1 MYVVGGLL
9 ICYLILCVFAAVF
22 QRHLLYPATKAD
34 SLPVDSYPE
43 LQRLFEKRTDV
54 EFPSHD
60 DAMIRGWHL
69 QVQSTPSDKLIL
81 LLHGNGGHRAFR
93 TRWYELARSLN
104 TDVLT
109 IDYHGYGDSE
119 GTPNELAL
127 ISDAKATWEY
137 AVSKLG
143 YSSSKIVILGESLGG
158 GVGVQLAA
166 IQCRKDQA
174 PAGLILSATFSSMVE
189 TASRKFP
196 WLPVN
201 LMLQDRYRSDRHI
214 PEVNCPLLQFHGAD
228 DTLVPLSLGRKL
240 HELAPAKSASGI
252 PRSMI
257 VFPQTEHN
265 NVLRLNA
272 DAMRKQ
278 IEDFL
283 RRL

>member
-9 ICYLILCVFAAVF
+9 ICYLVICVVAATF
-22 QRHLLYPATKAD
+22 QRHLLYPATIAE
-34 SLPVDSYPE
+34 SLPVDSFPE
-43 LQRLFEKRTDV
+43 LKLSFEKRTDV

-60 DAMIRGWHL
+60 EATIRGWHL
-69 QVQSTPSDKLIL
+69 QVASTPSEQLIL

-93 TRWYELARSLN
+93 TRWYELASSLK

-119 GTPNELAL
+119 GTPNEPAL

-143 YSSSKIVILGESLGG
+143 YSPSKIVILGESLGG

-166 IQCRKDQA
+166 IQCRRNQA
-174 PAGLILSATFSSMVE
+174 PGGLILSATFSSMVE

-201 LMLQDRYRSDRHI
+201 LMLQDRYHSDRHI

-228 DTLVPLSLGRKL
+228 DSLVPLSLGQRL
-240 HELAPAKSASGI
+240 HELAPVASASGI
-252 PRSMI
+252 PKSMI

-272 DAMRKQ
+272 DAVRTQ
-278 IEDFL
+278 IAEFL

>member
-9 ICYLILCVFAAVF
+9 ICYLVICVVAATF
-22 QRHLLYPATKAD
+22 QRHLLYPATKAE
-34 SLPVDSYPE
+34 SLPIDSFPD
-43 LQRLFEKRTDV
+43 LKRSFEKLTDV

-60 DAMIRGWHL
+60 DAIIRGWHM
-69 QVQSTPSDKLIL
+69 QVASTQSEQLIL
-81 LLHGNGGHRAFR
+81 LLHGNGGHRAYR
-93 TRWYELARSLN
+93 TRWYELAGSLK

-119 GTPNELAL
+119 GTPNEPAL

-143 YSSSKIVILGESLGG
+143 YSPSKIVILGESLGG

-166 IQCRKDQA
+166 IQCRRNQA
-174 PAGLILSATFSSMVE
+174 PGGLILSATFSSMVE

-228 DTLVPLSLGRKL
+228 DSLVPLSLGRQL
-240 HELAPAKSASGI
+240 HELAPSQSVSGI
-252 PRSMI
+252 PKSMI
-257 VFPQTEHN
+257 VFPQTGHN
-265 NVLRLNA
+265 NVLRQNA
-272 DAMRKQ
+272 DAMRTQ
-278 IEDFL
+278 IAEFL
-283 RRL
+283 HRL

>member
-9 ICYLILCVFAAVF
+9 ICYLILCVVAAMF
-22 QRHLLYPATKAD
+22 QRQLLYPATRAE
-34 SLPVDSYPE
+34 SLPVDSFPE
-43 LQRLFEKRTDV
+43 LRRSFEKLADV

-60 DAMIRGWHL
+60 EAIVRGWHL
-69 QVQSTPSDKLIL
+69 QVQSTPSEQLIL

-93 TRWYELARSLN
+93 TRWYELASSLR
-104 TDVLT
+104 TDLLT

-119 GTPNELAL
+119 GTPSEPAL
-127 ISDAKATWEY
+127 ISDAKATWEH

-143 YSSSKIVILGESLGG
+143 YSPSKIVILGESLGG

-166 IQCRKDQA
+166 IQCRRNQA

-196 WLPVN
+196 WLPVR
-201 LMLQDRYRSDRHI
+201 LMLQDRYHSDRHI
-214 PEVNCPLLQFHGAD
+214 PEVNSPLLQFHGAD
-228 DTLVPLSLGRKL
+228 DALVPLSLGQRL

-252 PRSMI
+252 PKSMI
-257 VFPQTEHN
+257 VFPETGHN
-265 NVLRLNA
+265 NVLRQNA
-272 DAMRKQ
+272 DAMRTQ
-278 IEDFL
+278 IADFL

>member
-9 ICYLILCVFAAVF
+9 ICYLVICIVATTF
-22 QRHLLYPATKAD
+22 QRHLLYPATKAE
-34 SLPVDSYPE
+34 SLPVGSIAE
-43 LQRLFEKRTDV
+43 LKLSFETLTDV

-60 DAMIRGWHL
+60 DAIIRGWHL
-69 QVQSTPSDKLIL
+69 QVASTPSEKLIL
-81 LLHGNGGHRAFR
+81 LLHGNGGHRAYR
-93 TRWYELARSLN
+93 TRWYELASSLK

-119 GTPNELAL
+119 GTPNEPAL

-137 AVSKLG
+137 AVAKLG
-143 YSSSKIVILGESLGG
+143 YSPSKIVILGESLGG

-166 IQCRKDQA
+166 IQCRRNQA

-196 WLPVN
+196 WLPVK
-201 LMLQDRYRSDRHI
+201 LMLQDRYHSDRHI

-228 DTLVPLSLGRKL
+228 DTLVPVSLGQRL
-240 HELAPAKSASGI
+240 HELAPAKSVSGI
-252 PRSMI
+252 PKSMI

-272 DAMRKQ
+272 DAMRTQ
-278 IEDFL
+278 IADFL
-283 RRL
+283 SRL

>member
-9 ICYLILCVFAAVF
+9 IFYLVICVVATTF
-22 QRHLLYPATKAD
+22 QRQLLYPATKAD
-34 SLPVDSYPE
+34 SLPIDSFPE
-43 LQRLFEKRTDV
+43 LKRSFEKLTDV
-54 EFPSHD
+54 EFLSHD

-69 QVQSTPSDKLIL
+69 QVASTPSEQLIL
-81 LLHGNGGHRAFR
+81 LLHGNGGHRAYR
-93 TRWYELARSLN
+93 TRWYELASSLK

-119 GTPNELAL
+119 GTPNEPAL

-143 YSSSKIVILGESLGG
+143 YAPSKIVILGESLGG
-158 GVGVQLAA
+158 GIGVQLAA
-166 IQCRKDQA
+166 IQCRRNQA

-196 WLPVN
+196 WLPVS

-228 DTLVPLSLGRKL
+228 DTLVPLSLGQRL
-240 HELAPAKSASGI
+240 HELAPAKSISGI
-252 PRSMI
+252 PKSMI

-272 DAMRKQ
+272 EAMRTH
-278 IEDFL
+278 IAEFL
-283 RRL
+283 NHL